1 MPFDPSPTRLDHL
14 VYAVTDLDAAVD
26 DLAERLGARPSAG
39 GRHVGRGTRN
49 FLLSF
54 GDGSY
59 LEIIGVDDGQP
70 SPQGPRPFGI
80 DLLTGPRLVTWAVRV
95 DDIDD
100 AVGSA
105 RRHGY
110 DPGPAQAMSRA
121 TPDGG
126 LLSWQLT
133 DALLTADGLVPF
145 LIAWGDTV
153 HPSLTATGGA
163 RLMELTAEHPE
174 PALVATAFA
183 ALGVAGVT
191 VERGPQARLVARIDG
206 PGGSVRLT

>member
-1 MPFDPSPTRLDHL
+1 M
-14 VYAVTDLDAAVD
+14 
-26 DLAERLGARPSAG
+26 
-39 GRHVGRGTRN
+39 
-49 FLLSF
+49 
-54 GDGSY
+54 
-59 LEIIGVDDGQP
+59 
-70 SPQGPRPFGI
+70 
-80 DLLTGPRLVTWAVRV
+80 
-95 DDIDD
+95 
-100 AVGSA
+100 
-105 RRHGY
+105 
-110 DPGPAQAMSRA
+110 
-121 TPDGG
+121 
-126 LLSWQLT
+126 
-133 DALLTADGLVPF
+133 PF